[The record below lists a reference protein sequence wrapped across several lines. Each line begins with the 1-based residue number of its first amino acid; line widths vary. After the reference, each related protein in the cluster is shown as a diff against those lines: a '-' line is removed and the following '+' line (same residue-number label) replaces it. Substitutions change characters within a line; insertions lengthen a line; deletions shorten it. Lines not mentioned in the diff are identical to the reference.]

1 MKETKVNKTKNPFN
15 IKTPTTVEEFRNNLK
30 KYYLCVGDELV
41 MKNEKSVPI
50 DEISSLSDLYD
61 KVEGFDVWIVPQIIL
76 KKDIIDYM
84 EENNLSWGVEGYFDD
99 ENNFEVFDDQSELI
113 GKDGKWYK
121 IDNQILRDFYYFS
134 LGEFSGYKLNEE
146 MN

>member
-15 IKTPTTVEEFRNNLK
+15 IKTPTTVKEFRNNLK
-30 KYYLCVGDELV
+30 KYYLCKGDKL
-41 MKNEKSVPI
+41 MMMNDKSVPI

-61 KVEGFDVWIVPQIIL
+61 KVEGFDVWISPQIIL
-76 KKDIIDYM
+76 KKDIIEYM
-84 EENNLSWGVEGYFDD
+84 KENKLSWGVEGYFDD
-99 ENNFEVFDDQSELI
+99 ENNFEVFDDQTDYLNE
-113 GKDGKWYK
+113 DGKWYK
-121 IDNQILRDFYYFS
+121 TDNQILRDFYYFS